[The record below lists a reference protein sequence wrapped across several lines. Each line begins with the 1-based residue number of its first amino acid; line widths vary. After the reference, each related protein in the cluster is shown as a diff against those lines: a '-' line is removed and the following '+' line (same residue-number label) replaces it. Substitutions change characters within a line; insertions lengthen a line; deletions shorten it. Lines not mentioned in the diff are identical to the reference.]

1 MTNTLVIDTSYGS
14 TVGVVGHEPVV
25 ERDSRTHVERLQ
37 VDIADAIEEAGLH
50 SSDIERIV
58 VGIGPAPFTGL
69 RAGIVTAKALAF
81 STGAELLGQDAL
93 SAQASMM
100 AAYHRGEFPFPESVG
115 VARISEASGVRDE
128 TTESP
133 AKPTAV
139 SHVTLAVND
148 ARRKQLYFT
157 LIADADDASSGQSH
171 GNGYGNHKVLI
182 DMDIDYPQ
190 RIAER
195 VNAAIAQHDSL
206 SGTHTVVDV
215 VGHGAAKYAESWST
229 LSQLGVVLDA
239 SVLDM
244 GSQGLTW
251 YAEHA
256 HANRGMTQ
264 AGSDGNADGGALAD
278 SYTNNRAISPTD
290 AIEPLYLRRPDV
302 SVPSPLKHV
311 LHHAGAD
318 RAE

>member
-1 MTNTLVIDTSYGS
+1 MTNIVVIDTSYGS
-14 TVGVVGHEPVV
+14 TVGVVGHEPVA
-25 ERDSRTHVERLQ
+25 EHDSRTHVERLQ
-37 VDIADAIEEAGLH
+37 VDIATAIKEAGLL

-81 STGAELLGQDAL
+81 ATGAELLGQDAL
-93 SAQASMM
+93 SVQADMM
-100 AAYHRGEFPFPESVG
+100 AAYYRGEFSFPDSIE
-115 VARISEASGVRDE
+115 VAAAPVAEQDTATE
-128 TTESP
+128 TLAVP
-133 AKPTAV
+133 APV
-139 SHVTLAVND
+139 SHATLAVND

-157 LIADADDASSGQSH
+157 LIADDDDVPSDQSH
-171 GNGYGNHKVLI
+171 GDGHGNHKVLI
-182 DMDIDYPQ
+182 NMDIDYPQ

-206 SGTHTVVDV
+206 SGIHTMVDV
-215 VGHGAAKYAESWST
+215 VGHGAAKYAESWSA
-229 LSQLGVVLDA
+229 LSHLGMVLDA

-244 GSQGLTW
+244 GAPGLTW

-256 HANRGMTQ
+256 HENRGVTR
-264 AGSDGNADGGALAD
+264 AGSDGNADGGTIAD
-278 SYTNNRAISPTD
+278 SYTNHRAISPTD

-311 LHHAGAD
+311 LHHAGAEW
-318 RAE
+318 AE